1 MADRFASRLSLLY
14 GAFFL
19 YAGLSLPFMPVWLA
33 AKGLEA
39 GEIGI
44 VLAAPL
50 AVRVVVVPL
59 ATRVADR
66 FSRLRR
72 ALVAASAA
80 SVAGL
85 TLVGL
90 NSGFLAILLSFAL
103 AAAALAPVLP
113 LADAYALRGL
123 KDRLRWYGSVR
134 LWGSVA
140 FILANLGGG
149 TVLAWLGADD
159 VIWAVVA
166 ALALNAVAALAL
178 APLPPDP
185 PDPAETPSAGVSLWR
200 APGFAAVA
208 LGAGLIQASH
218 AVLYGFATLQWSARG
233 IDGTAIGALWAIGV
247 IAEVALFARS
257 AALIAWLGAPG
268 MIVLGGFG
276 GVIRWTAMAFD
287 PPAATLPLLQAL
299 HALSFAAT
307 HLGTMHFLAR
317 AAPPGRS
324 ATAQGDVSALQGM
337 VFAAAMSL
345 SGILVA
351 AQGSFAYAA
360 MAVASGTGA
369 LLAVSA
375 VGLTRGAPASKT

>member
-1 MADRFASRLSLLY
+1 MVDRFPSRLSLLY

-19 YAGLSLPFMPVWLA
+19 YAGLSLPFMPVWFA
-33 AKGLEA
+33 AKGLDA
-39 GEIGI
+39 REIGI
-44 VLAAPL
+44 VLAVPL

-59 ATRVADR
+59 ATRAADR
-66 FSRLRR
+66 FSRLRP

-85 TLVGL
+85 ILVGL

-103 AAAALAPVLP
+103 AAAAIAPVLP

-123 KDRLRWYGSVR
+123 KDRLRSYGPVR

-149 TVLAWLGADD
+149 TVLAWLGAGD

-166 ALALNAVAALAL
+166 ALALNAAAALAL

-185 PDPAETPSAGVSLWR
+185 PHPAEPPMVGVSLWR

-218 AVLYGFATLQWSARG
+218 AVLYGFATLQWGARG
-233 IDGTAIGALWAIGV
+233 IDGPAIGALWAIGV

-257 AALIAWLGAPG
+257 GPLIAWLGAPG

-287 PPAATLPLLQAL
+287 PPTATLPFLQVL

-324 ATAQGDVSALQGM
+324 ATAQGDVSALQGI

-351 AQGSFAYAA
+351 AHGSFAYAA
-360 MAVASGTGA
+360 MAAASGIGA
-369 LLAVSA
+369 VVAISA
-375 VGLTRGAPASKT
+375 VGHTRRAPA

>member
-1 MADRFASRLSLLY
+1 MANRFASRLSLLY

-19 YAGLSLPFMPVWLA
+19 YAGLSLPFLPVWLA
-33 AKGLEA
+33 AKGLGA
-39 GEIGI
+39 REIGI
-44 VLAAPL
+44 VLAVPL
-50 AVRVVVVPL
+50 AVRVVVVPV
-59 ATRVADR
+59 ATRAADR
-66 FSRLRR
+66 FSRLRP
-72 ALVAASAA
+72 ALVAASVA

-85 TLVGL
+85 TLVGF

-103 AAAALAPVLP
+103 AAAAIAPVLP

-123 KDRLRWYGSVR
+123 KDRLRRYGPVR

-149 TVLAWLGADD
+149 TVLAWLGAGD

-166 ALALNAVAALAL
+166 ALALNAAAALAL

-185 PDPAETPSAGVSLWR
+185 PHPAETPTAGVSLWR

-218 AVLYGFATLQWSARG
+218 AVLYGFATLQWGARG
-233 IDGTAIGALWAIGV
+233 IDGPAIGALWAIGV
-247 IAEVALFARS
+247 IAEVTLFARS
-257 AALIAWLGAPG
+257 GPLIAWLGAPG

-287 PPAATLPLLQAL
+287 PPTATLPFLQVL

-317 AAPPGRS
+317 AAPTGRS
-324 ATAQGDVSALQGM
+324 ATAQGDVSALQGI

-351 AQGSFAYAA
+351 AHGSFAYAA
-360 MAVASGTGA
+360 MAAASGIGA
-369 LLAVSA
+369 LVAVSA
-375 VGLTRGAPASKT
+375 VGLTRRAPA